1 MPALSGLQ
9 GSDQAQ
15 ALLERVAA
23 LSLSFSK
30 SLNIQE
36 TLDHAV
42 VQIVDLMQAEAAS
55 IFLID
60 QHHEMLVCRASHGPV
75 DVRGLKIPMDQGVI
89 GRALQSQQPQVVAD
103 VASDP
108 DFTGHVDKKTGF
120 TSRTMVC
127 SPLLVAHGAI
137 GVIQVLNK
145 RDGGLF
151 DPTDA
156 LTLKMLSVPVA
167 MAIHNAQLAMELVE
181 QKRIQRELKIAREMQ
196 KDLLP
201 RRVRPPFPI
210 QAVTMPARE
219 VSGDFYDYFTLDNGH
234 IRFTIGDVSG
244 KGLDASLLMMR
255 TSTLLRWVG
264 KQGLPPDAWL
274 AAVND
279 ELAGSV
285 GGGMFICAVVG
296 EYDPATG
303 MLCWANAGFLPL
315 LKYNPVEG
323 FHSYPA
329 SGPPLAVLPG
339 SHYENE
345 QVHLDN
351 QLMLL
356 FSDGVTE
363 SRERKTGQM
372 LELEG
377 LQALIAA
384 QDEHDSPER
393 RMRKLLIALRRRR
406 MTDDTTLMLIADRCR
421 QTEPLV
427 EFGYTADAANLKV
440 LRNVLR
446 DALES
451 IGADEQLIGQMQLVV
466 NEASA
471 NILRHAYQ
479 GDPGGRIVFSLL
491 KKANQLEFVFQ
502 DFAPCVDCE
511 RIRPRDLSECRP
523 GGLGINLIDSLMDEW
538 YFQPLEGGQGNLLIM
553 RKHYD
558 TRKPL

>member
-1 MPALSGLQ
+1 MPILSGWQ
-9 GSDQAQ
+9 DTDQAH
-15 ALLERVAA
+15 ALLERVAE
-23 LSLSFSK
+23 LSLAFSK

-36 TLDHAV
+36 TLNHAV
-42 VQIVDLMQAEAAS
+42 VQIADLMQAEAAS

-60 QHHEMLVCRASHGPV
+60 TRLEMLVCRASHGPV
-75 DVRGLKIPMDQGVI
+75 DVRGLKIPLGQGVI
-89 GRALQSQQPQVVAD
+89 GRAVESQQPQLVED
-103 VASDP
+103 VAADP
-108 DFTGHVDKKTGF
+108 DFTGQVDQKTGF

-127 SPLLVAHGAI
+127 SPLLVAQGVI

-151 DPTDA
+151 NSADA
-156 LTLKMLSVPVA
+156 LALKMLSVPVA

-201 RRVRPPFPI
+201 RRIRPPFPI
-210 QAVTMPARE
+210 QAVNMPARE
-219 VSGDFYDYFTLDNGH
+219 VSGDFYDYFTLDNGR

-244 KGLDASLLMMR
+244 KGLDAALLMMR
-255 TSTLLRWVG
+255 TTTLLRWVG

-274 AAVND
+274 AAVNE
-279 ELAGSV
+279 ELSGTV
-285 GGGMFICAVVG
+285 GGGMFICAVAG
-296 EYDPATG
+296 EYDPDTG
-303 MLCWANAGFLPL
+303 NLSWANAGFLPL
-315 LKYNPVEG
+315 LQYNPVEG
-323 FHSYPA
+323 FHQYPA

-339 SHYENE
+339 SRYALE
-345 QVHLDN
+345 QCNLDN
-351 QLMLL
+351 QLLFL

-363 SRERKTGQM
+363 SRDRQSGQM

-377 LQALIAA
+377 LQALIEA

-393 RMRKLLIALRRRR
+393 RLRKLLIALRRRR
-406 MTDDTTLMLIADRCR
+406 ITDDTTLMLIADRCR

-440 LRNVLR
+440 LRKVLR

-451 IGADEQLIGQMQLVV
+451 LGADETFIGQMQLVV

-479 GDPGGRIVFSLL
+479 GDPGGRIVFSLV
-491 KKANQLEFVFQ
+491 KKAGMLEFVFQ
-502 DFAPCVDCE
+502 DFAPSIDCSN
-511 RIRPRDLSECRP
+511 IRPRDLSECRP

-553 RKHYD
+553 RKRYAS
-558 TRKPL
+558 R